1 MASRRDALLS
11 ILALYPCHA
20 LAAQKPAR
28 YKIDSTR
35 STVRLRVQVV
45 GVGDVIC
52 EFSGIKGEIDY
63 DPIGLSGSSQVQI
76 ETSTLKMLHYP
87 FSWLAQSREF
97 LDTNR
102 FPLASFVSSELQ
114 FEGALPAAIVGALT
128 IKGVTRRERFEVIG
142 IERELTTDAKRV
154 QLRVEATRQ
163 LSRRQF
169 DISGLRGIVND
180 LVKVELLL
188 FALPVER

>member
-1 MASRRDALLS
+1 MASRRDALFS

-52 EFSGIKGEIDY
+52 EFRGIKGEIDY

-76 ETSTLKMLHYP
+76 ETSTLKMLNYP

-114 FEGALPAAIVGALT
+114 FEGVLPAAIVGALT

-142 IERELTTDAKRV
+142 IEQLTADAKQV

-169 DISGLRGIVND
+169 DISGLSGIVND

-188 FALPVER
+188 FALPVD